1 MCESFARTAP
11 LPFRGGFNGHTQVNL
26 YVYFIMP
33 NRSNTSR
40 RSAAAEAAPAPA
52 PVATRTR
59 GRGSA
64 RATTPDPREQAASA
78 AAANPPEAGGAS
90 TGADQPPTG
99 GHHSDSESESSLS
112 SVSYESD
119 NGFDHAAAADAAA
132 SLARTDERLADF
144 GSSEQAPSDRHAASQ
159 FAARGIQMLDP
170 NQGTPASDPAS
181 GSGQAASSQ
190 RQVRGEPLSRTR
202 PQPGLAARMPRP
214 VEPGLWS
221 AANGYGRRP
230 YPATAHNLAPHGLAS
245 STAAPGVQ
253 APPAPAMPATVPMG
267 PTRES
272 ARDSMGRMLRAEHSG
287 AGPLSLGG
295 YASAPPGPPRES
307 PRESVRRALHD
318 VHPVPGLLSTRQG
331 R

>member
-99 GHHSDSESESSLS
+99 GHHSDSESEHHTGISARCDDQHVFFVHMGDSLQEKS
-112 SVSYESD
+112 C
-119 NGFDHAAAADAAA
+119 
-132 SLARTDERLADF
+132 RTSPEHLKLN
-144 GSSEQAPSDRHAASQ
+144 RHP
-159 FAARGIQMLDP
+159 IC
-170 NQGTPASDPAS
+170 S
-181 GSGQAASSQ
+181 GSP
-190 RQVRGEPLSRTR
+190 PLYSR
-202 PQPGLAARMPRP
+202 
-214 VEPGLWS
+214 EF
-221 AANGYGRRP
+221 NGKKKKNSEIRVTVFDADSG
-230 YPATAHNLAPHGLAS
+230 PAGAG
-245 STAAPGVQ
+245 
-253 APPAPAMPATVPMG
+253 APAHIPNTVTPI
-267 PTRES
+267 RE
-272 ARDSMGRMLRAEHSG
+272 HIH
-287 AGPLSLGG
+287 
-295 YASAPPGPPRES
+295 YH
-307 PRESVRRALHD
+307 V
-318 VHPVPGLLSTRQG
+318 
-331 R
+331 